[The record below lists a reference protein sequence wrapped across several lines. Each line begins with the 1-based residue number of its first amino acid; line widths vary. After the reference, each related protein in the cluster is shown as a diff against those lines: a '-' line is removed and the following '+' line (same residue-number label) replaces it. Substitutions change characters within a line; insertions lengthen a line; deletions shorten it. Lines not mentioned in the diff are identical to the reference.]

1 MERPTVK
8 DAKILAYVEYLELE
22 LKKFTDSPYVNTY
35 TTIKNQ
41 IDSFNE
47 QLTIDENQT
56 VERSLGVTED
66 GITITEKAIKGK
78 IDLFGSKDSKEFD
91 RGWKYMLESVDM
103 NKKLDELRKLMLPS
117 QQKELEEKQKME
129 NLGIA
134 EKIAMNAKNR

>member
-35 TTIKNQ
+35 ITIKNQ
-41 IDSFNE
+41 LDSFNE
-47 QLTIDENQT
+47 QLTIQNVRE
-56 VERSLGVTED
+56 VEIPTEGGGTRFIDVTP
-66 GITITEKAIKGK
+66 GK
-78 IDLFGSKDSKEFD
+78 IDLFADKDAKEFD
-91 RGWKYMLESVDM
+91 RSWKYMLEAVDM